1 MDDRPQYVSNQ
12 SNLENQTLNPSPLKN
27 LLSFPVALLLW
38 LNAAAQAPLPT
49 SYNFDDPLPTGW
61 TESLDVVVGNTR
73 YTNGLQGAA
82 CRLDAT
88 GEYVLV
94 NYGDVCGSVTYNI
107 KGQGAATGDSFTI
120 QESANGSTW
129 TAMRTLTTADLN
141 AATNSFVEYTD
152 VPQASSRYIRFF
164 FTNKQSGR
172 NVALDEISL
181 EPQVPTNDQEI
192 NVSVGGNAVF
202 TGNIYVIGNAPSTT
216 FTITNFN
223 LPGGEEL
230 NISSISFGGLHPTDF
245 SISGVSAPFSVAANG
260 TESFD
265 VNFTPGANGSRFA
278 TLIIQNDDANGD
290 ETTYLI
296 ALYGIGGELATE
308 PITSP
313 TDLTITD
320 VTTYGYEVS
329 FNPGSLGAENYLVT
343 RGINAAF
350 LTPPTDGQTYVKG
363 DYIDAIT
370 QVVYVGPPA
379 SFRPTNVVAD
389 TEYNFYVY
397 AFNGPSGYE
406 NYRTDSPLIG
416 GTQTPDNMMGNYYQ
430 GIDASASNF
439 LTALQNRLNSPYDQ
453 TFYSNYAP
461 VMIDNFA
468 ARDTTDGQRVVNCV
482 YSGYAHLFTGAFFY
496 DVLSREHTWP
506 HSWMPTWPDEEGM
519 EYSDLHNLFP
529 AHQNSAN
536 AVRSNRPLG
545 VVVNQTSSFLG
556 AKYGTDA
563 NGNLVYE
570 PRDSHKG
577 DAARAIM
584 YMAVKWNGT
593 GDSWE
598 LPNPIDFLVQ
608 YGQDQDVL
616 KQWHWQDPPSNYE
629 IARNDY
635 IESVQG
641 NRNPFVD
648 SVNWVC
654 HIDFSDLTLVEPTEI
669 PCLTTPNSITE
680 AEFGS
685 VGIFPNPTEGLLTLQ
700 LDMLNAEVLNAEVV
714 DISGRTVIAHTV
726 NAVQGVSRHRL
737 DLNGLA
743 DGVYT
748 LRIQGANGVLTQKVI
763 LR

>member
-1 MDDRPQYVSNQ
+1 MNI
-12 SNLENQTLNPSPLKN
+12 NLLKN
-27 LLSFPVALLLW
+27 TLHLISALLLCF
-38 LNAAAQAPLPT
+38 NALAQAPLPT
-49 SYNFDDPLPTGW
+49 SCNFDDPLPIGW
-61 TESLDVVVGNTR
+61 SEVLDIWVGNTR
-73 YTNGLQGAA
+73 YTNGLVNAA
-82 CRLDAT
+82 CRLDGT

-94 NYGDVCGSVTYNI
+94 NFGDVCGSVTYNI
-107 KGQGAATGDSFTI
+107 KGQGTASGDSFTI

-129 TAMRTLTTADLN
+129 TAMRTLTTTDLN
-141 AATNSFVEYTD
+141 AASDAFVEYTD
-152 VPQASSRYIRFF
+152 VPQASSRYVRFF

-181 EPQVPTNDQEI
+181 TPQVATNDQEI

-202 TGNIYVIGNAPSTT
+202 TGNTYVIGNVASTT

-223 LPGGEEL
+223 LNGGEPL
-230 NISSISFGGLHPTDF
+230 NISSMSITGTHEADF
-245 SISGVSAPFSVAANG
+245 SISGVSTPFDVAGNNTA
-260 TESFD
+260 SFD
-265 VNFTPGANGSRFA
+265 VNFNAGTNGSRFA
-278 TLIIQNDDANGD
+278 TLTIENDDANGD
-290 ETTYLI
+290 ETSYVI
-296 ALYGIGGELATE
+296 NLYGIGGEFADEPTASATNL
-308 PITSP
+308 S
-313 TDLTITD
+313 ITD
-320 VTTYGYEVS
+320 VATFGYNVS
-329 FNPGSLGAENYLVT
+329 FDNANPGSEKYLVT
-343 RGINAAF
+343 RGINGIMPI
-350 LTPPTDGQTYVKG
+350 PPTDGQTYAKG
-363 DYIDAIT
+363 DYIDGAT
-370 QVVYVGPPA
+370 QVVHVGSAA
-379 SFRPTNVVAD
+379 SFRPTYVVAN
-389 TEYNFYVY
+389 TEYAFHVY
-397 AFNGPSGYE
+397 PFNGPSGYE

-430 GIDASASNF
+430 GIDANASNF
-439 LTALQNRLNSPYDQ
+439 LGTLQSRLNSPYSQ

-468 ARDTTDGQRVVNCV
+468 ARDTTGGQRVVNCV
-482 YSGYAHLFTGAFFY
+482 YSGYAHMYTGAFFY

-577 DAARAIM
+577 DAARAIF
-584 YMAVKWNGT
+584 YMAVKWNGA
-593 GDSWE
+593 GGSWQ
-598 LPNPIDFLVQ
+598 LPDPIDFLVQ

-635 IESVQG
+635 VESVQG

-654 HIDFSDLTLVEPTEI
+654 RINFENMTTIVPNEV
-669 PCLTTPNSITE
+669 PCLTTGIEET
-680 AEFGS
+680 AFGT
-685 VGIFPNPTEGLLTLQ
+685 VGVSPNPTNGILSIQ
-700 LDMLNAEVLNAEVV
+700 LDMVQPENLAMEVIDLT
-714 DISGRTVIAHTV
+714 GRSVRSESIFA
-726 NAVQGVSRHRL
+726 A
-737 DLNGLA
+737 
-743 DGVYT
+743 
-748 LRIQGANGVLTQKVI
+748 QGASQHRIDLSTVTEGIYVLRLSGQKGVMTQRVVVQ
-763 LR
+763 

>member
-12 SNLENQTLNPSPLKN
+12 SNLENQTLNPSPLKK

-49 SYNFDDPLPTGW
+49 SYNFDDPLPVGW

-73 YTNGLQGAA
+73 YTNGLVGAA

-107 KGQGAATGDSFTI
+107 KGQGTATGDSFSI
-120 QESANGSTW
+120 QESVDGSSWST
-129 TAMRTLTTADLN
+129 MRTLTTADLN

-223 LPGGEEL
+223 LPGGEDL

-308 PITSP
+308 PTDQPGDLEFSQVTSYGY
-313 TDLTITD
+313 D
-320 VTTYGYEVS
+320 VTFDLS
-329 FNPGSLGAENYLVT
+329 FALSENYLVL
-343 RGINAAF
+343 RNVGAAVSDV
-350 LTPPTDGQTYVKG
+350 PVDGQSYVKG
-363 DYIDAIT
+363 DYINGA
-370 QVVYVGPPA
+370 QVVHVGQA
-379 SFRPTNVVAD
+379 GTFRPTNVVAG
-389 TEYNFYVY
+389 TEYHFALF
-397 AFNGPSGYE
+397 AFNGPAGYE
-406 NYRTDSPLIG
+406 NYLTVQPRIG
-416 GTQTPDNMMGNYYQ
+416 QVTSSDNMMGNYYQ

-468 ARDTTDGQRVVNCV
+468 SRDTTDGQRVVNCV

-598 LPNPIDFLVQ
+598 LPNPIDFLVL

-669 PCLTTPNSITE
+669 PCLTTPNSIE
-680 AEFGS
+680 EVAFGHMS
-685 VGIFPNPTEGLLTLQ
+685 IYPNPTEGLLTMT
-700 LDMLNAEVLNAEVV
+700 LDMRQSDVLNVNLF
-714 DISGRTVIAHTV
+714 DISGRSVYSQAV
-726 NAVQGVSRHRL
+726 NAATGTSQHLL
-737 DLNGLA
+737 DLSGTAKGIYL
-743 DGVYT
+743 
-748 LRIQGANGVLTQKVI
+748 LRANGANGTLTQKVI

>member
-1 MDDRPQYVSNQ
+1 M
-12 SNLENQTLNPSPLKN
+12 KK
-27 LLSFPVALLLW
+27 LLSFPIALLLW

-49 SYNFDDPLPTGW
+49 SFNFDDPLPTGW
-61 TESLDVVVGNTR
+61 SELLDVVVGNTR
-73 YTNGLQGAA
+73 YTNGLVNAA

-94 NYGDVCGSVTYNI
+94 NFGDVCGSVTYNV
-107 KGQGAATGDSFTI
+107 KGQGTASGDSFSI
-120 QESANGSTW
+120 QESTNGNTW
-129 TAMRTLTTADLN
+129 TAMRVLSTADLN
-141 AATNSFVEYTD
+141 AASDNFVEYTD

-172 NVALDEISL
+172 NIALDEISL
-181 EPQVPTNDQEI
+181 APQVATNAQEI
-192 NVSVGGNAVF
+192 NVSVAGNAVF
-202 TGNIYVIGNAPSTT
+202 TGNTYVIGNLPSTT

-223 LPGGEEL
+223 LSGGSAL
-230 NISSISFGGLHPTDF
+230 NVTSMSITGTNAADF
-245 SISGVSAPFSVAANG
+245 SISGVSTPFDVAANG

-265 VNFTPGANGSRFA
+265 VNFSAGANGSRYA
-278 TLIIQNDDANGD
+278 TLTIENNDANGD
-290 ETTYLI
+290 ESTYVINL
-296 ALYGIGGELATE
+296 LGIGGNLATE
-308 PITSP
+308 PTASAINLSIS
-313 TDLTITD
+313 DL
-320 VTTYGYEVS
+320 TTYGYDVS
-329 FNPGSLGAENYLVT
+329 FSAGSPVAEKYLVT

-370 QVVYVGPPA
+370 QVVHVGPA
-379 SFRPTNVVAD
+379 GSFRPTNVVAN

-416 GTQTPDNMMGNYYQ
+416 TTQTPDNMMGNYYQ
-430 GIDASASNF
+430 GIDATTANF
-439 LTALQNRLNSPYDQ
+439 LGTLQSRLNSPYSQ
-453 TFYSNYAP
+453 TYYSNYAP

-482 YSGYAHLFTGAFFY
+482 YSGYAHLYPGAFFY
-496 DVLSREHTWP
+496 DVISREHTWP

-584 YMAVKWNGT
+584 YMAAKWNGT

-635 IESVQG
+635 VESVQG

-654 HIDFSDLTLVEPTEI
+654 YIDFSDMTLVEPTEI
-669 PCLTTPNSITE
+669 PCLTTPNSIE
-680 AEFGS
+680 EVAFGT
-685 VGIFPNPTEGLLTLQ
+685 VGIYPNPTEGLLNMT
-700 LDMLNAEVLNAEVV
+700 LDMRQSDVLNVHLF
-714 DISGRTVIAHTV
+714 DISGRSVYSHAI
-726 NAVQGVSRHRL
+726 NAPAGASQHQL
-737 DLNGLA
+737 DLNGTA
-743 DGVYT
+743 KGVY
-748 LRIQGANGVLTQKVI
+748 LLQVNGANGTLSQKVI
-763 LR
+763 LQ

>member
-1 MDDRPQYVSNQ
+1 LNQ
-12 SNLENQTLNPSPLKN
+12 FPLKK
-27 LLSFPVALLLW
+27 LLSFPIALLLW
-38 LNAAAQAPLPT
+38 LHAAAQAPLPS
-49 SYNFDDPLPTGW
+49 SYNFDDPLPVGW
-61 TESLDVVVGNTR
+61 TEFLDVVVGNTR

-94 NYGDVCGSVTYNI
+94 NFGDVCGSVTYNI

-120 QESANGSTW
+120 QESANGTTW
-129 TAMRTLTTADLN
+129 TPMRTLTTADLN
-141 AATNSFVEYTD
+141 AATDAFAEYTD
-152 VPQASSRYIRFF
+152 VPQATSRYVRFF

-172 NVALDEISL
+172 NIALDEISL
-181 EPQVPTNDQEI
+181 APQVATNAQEI
-192 NVSVGGNAVF
+192 NVSAGGNSVF
-202 TGNIYVIGNAPSTT
+202 TGNTYVIGNAASTS
-216 FTITNFN
+216 FTIANFN
-223 LPGGEEL
+223 LPGGAVL
-230 NISSISFGGLHPTDF
+230 NVSSMSISGPNADDF
-245 SISGVSAPFSVAANG
+245 SISGIAAPFSVAANG

-265 VNFTPGANGSRFA
+265 VNFSAGANGSRNA
-278 TLIIQNDDANGD
+278 TLTILNNDANGD
-290 ETTYLI
+290 ETTYVINL
-296 ALYGIGGELATE
+296 LGIGGNFATE
-308 PITSP
+308 PTASATNFTIS
-313 TDLTITD
+313 DLS
-320 VTTYGYEVS
+320 TYGYDVTFS
-329 FNPGSLGAENYLVT
+329 AGSPAAENYLVT

-370 QVVYVGPPA
+370 QVVHVGPA
-379 SFRPTNVVAD
+379 GSFRPTNVVAN

-406 NYRTDSPLIG
+406 NYRTDSPLMG
-416 GTQTPDNMMGNYYQ
+416 STQTPDNLMGNYYQ
-430 GIDASASNF
+430 GINASATNF
-439 LTALQNRLNSPYDQ
+439 LTTLQSRLNSPYDQ

-482 YSGYAHLFTGAFFY
+482 YSGYAHLYPGAFFY
-496 DVLSREHTWP
+496 DVISREHSWP
-506 HSWMPTWPDEEGM
+506 HSWMPTWPDEEGD

-577 DAARAIM
+577 DAARAIL
-584 YMAVKWNGT
+584 YMAAKWNGN
-593 GDSWE
+593 GGSWE

-635 IESVQG
+635 VESVQG

-654 HIDFSDLTLVEPTEI
+654 YIDFSDMTLVEPTEI
-669 PCLTTPNSITE
+669 PCLTTPNSIE
-680 AEFGS
+680 EVAFGS
-685 VGIFPNPTEGLLTLQ
+685 VGIYPNPTVGLLTLQ
-700 LDMLNAEVLNAEVV
+700 LDMVQSEVLNAEVL
-714 DISGRTVIAHTV
+714 DISGRAVRSNSV
-726 NAVQGVSRHRL
+726 NAAQGMSQHQLDLQGLAKGVYSLRVQG
-737 DLNGLA
+737 
-743 DGVYT
+743 T
-748 LRIQGANGVLTQKVI
+748 NGVLTQKVI